1 MMGFG
6 MKGKSEKQPEVAIE
20 KVLKLF
26 VAGQKWRGIRGKLGS
41 KVV

>member
-20 KVLKLF
+20 KVLSYSLRVKNGG
-26 VAGQKWRGIRGKLGS
+26 VSEVSLGAR
-41 KVV
+41 